1 MARSLKLCLRP
12 NGVVSENNIDR
23 NDKKV
28 AGFLTEVTGYL
39 HKEMGQKK
47 RSYESINC
55 KWKNRIR
62 PKPEPVLP
70 KNQGQPETTSHD
82 TSDSTHVGLDLN
94 DEATD
99 SVEDEDVQEVRPMGR
114 DKAKKKGSTSASCLS
129 SSERELEIQDERR
142 QEDGE
147 LEILKLA
154 RKEKEIAL
162 QQQMFEFQH
171 QEKFEKDVTPL
182 KSSSSG
188 MVTMGCYVK
197 VQ

>member
-1 MARSLKLCLRP
+1 MMDDQ
-12 NGVVSENNIDR
+12 E
-23 NDKKV
+23 
-28 AGFLTEVTGYL
+28 GF
-39 HKEMGQKK
+39 
-47 RSYESINC
+47 
-55 KWKNRIR
+55 
-62 PKPEPVLP
+62 
-70 KNQGQPETTSHD
+70 
-82 TSDSTHVGLDLN
+82 
-94 DEATD
+94 
-99 SVEDEDVQEVRPMGR
+99 RPMGR

-129 SSERELEIQDERR
+129 SSLDPKRELEIQDERR
-142 QEDGE
+142 QEDEE